1 MKRRRF
7 LGLAGG
13 AAIAAPAIA
22 APAQAQQLPAIG
34 YLTLRTPDGDSP
46 LQAAFVRGLAE
57 AGFEENRNIAIAF
70 ASAYGRVER
79 LKALAAELVNRRVA
93 VIFAASSNAALAA
106 KAATTT
112 IPIVYTGAS
121 DPVRLGLAQSLGRP
135 GGNLTGLTMYSH
147 TYSAKRLELLHE
159 LVPQAA
165 TLGLLVNPTN
175 PSAEQETQ
183 DLRQAATALGLQ
195 TVLVE
200 ARAESDL
207 DGAFARLADAKV
219 GALYLFDD
227 PMLASPDSKVVP
239 RALRASMAVIST
251 LREMAERGAL
261 ASYGTDFPQLYRDA
275 ALYVARILRGESPA
289 DLPIMLPTR
298 FSLTLNLKTARALGL
313 AIPPS
318 VLGRADEVIE

>member
-1 MKRRRF
+1 MRRRHF
-7 LGLAGG
+7 LVSAGV
-13 AAIAAPAIA
+13 AAITITPIA
-22 APAQAQQLPAIG
+22 AQAQPLPAIG
-34 YLTLRTPDGDSP
+34 YLTLRTPDGDSRM
-46 LQAAFVRGLAE
+46 QAAFMRGLAE

-79 LKALAAELVNRRVA
+79 LGALAAELVNRRVA

-121 DPVRLGLAQSLGRP
+121 DPVRLGLVQSLGRP

-147 TYSAKRLELLHE
+147 TFSAKRLELLHD
-159 LVPQAA
+159 LMPQAK
-165 TLGLLVNPTN
+165 TVGVLMNPAN
-175 PSAEQETQ
+175 PSADQETQ

-207 DGAFARLADAKV
+207 DITFARLGEAKV

-227 PMLASPDSKVVP
+227 PLFASPDSKVVP
-239 RALRASMAVIST
+239 RALQASIAVIST
-251 LREMAERGAL
+251 LHEMAEQGAL
-261 ASYGTDFPQLYRDA
+261 ASYGTDFPQLYRGA
-275 ALYVARILRGESPA
+275 AHYVARILRGENPA
-289 DLPIMLPTR
+289 SLPIMLPTR

-318 VLGRADEVIE
+318 VLGRADEVLE

>member
-147 TYSAKRLELLHE
+147 E

-275 ALYVARILRGESPA
+275 ALYVARILKGESPA